1 MKVIRTRMFAY
12 LNPRRTDLF
21 ATSFARQIARIEQG
35 LQKELLHGNLDS
47 IRTLIDVRDAMQA
60 YWDAAVYCEYGEAYN
75 IGGLTTI
82 SVGEFLEML
91 KGSSTVPISSR
102 VDPQL
107 LRPVDVTLQI
117 PCTDKF
123 TQLTGWKPQYDFK
136 ESVEYLLFYWRK
148 EVLKEVAEDDI

>member
-1 MKVIRTRMFAY
+1 
-12 LNPRRTDLF
+12 
-21 ATSFARQIARIEQG
+21 
-35 LQKELLHGNLDS
+35 
-47 IRTLIDVRDAMQA
+47 LIDVRDAMQA